1 MKAGVIGALLKKDL
15 ALFMAN
21 RFYMLITIIGMIF
34 YIVIYFVLPSS
45 IDETLHL
52 GMYAPTVPPAFGQL
66 TEQPGVDIEM
76 FDSAEELKSAV
87 SDGTYSAGIVLPAD
101 IMDTWAAGG
110 KPQVIIYYSAE
121 SQAEVQ
127 DAISTL
133 VTELSYAQTGQA
145 LNIETEAE
153 VLGPDMLGSQ
163 IALAARMR
171 PLLAVF
177 ILIVEVMSLAALIS
191 VEIDQGTAQALSVTP
206 MRTADL
212 FIAKGAM
219 GVGMALAQAV
229 FFMAIVGGFAH
240 QPLIILVTLFLGSV
254 MVVGLG
260 FLLAALSRDVTV
272 VTGWGVLLMIIMAI
286 PGFGSVIPGLL
297 SDWTRII
304 PSFYLTDTISR
315 VMNFGAGWAD
325 IWSNLAILSAFTLA
339 VILLGM
345 VTLRRRYQ

>member
-1 MKAGVIGALLKKDL
+1 
-15 ALFMAN
+15 MAN

-52 GMYAPTVPPAFGQL
+52 GMYAPTVPPVFGQL
-66 TEQPGVDIEM
+66 AEQPGVDIEM
-76 FDSAEELKSAV
+76 FDSTEELKSAV
-87 SDGTYSAGIVLPAD
+87 SDGTYSAGIVLPGD

-110 KPQVIIYYSAE
+110 KPQVYIYYGAE

-127 DAISTL
+127 DAITTL

-145 LNIETEAE
+145 LNLETEEE

-163 IALAARMR
+163 VALAARMR

-206 MRTADL
+206 MSTTDL
-212 FIAKGAM
+212 FVAKGAM

-240 QPLIILVTLFLGSV
+240 QPLIILVTLLIGSA

-297 SDWTRII
+297 SDWTKVI

-315 VMNFGAGWAD
+315 VMNFGAGWPEV
-325 IWSNLAILSAFTLA
+325 WLNLVILSAFTLA

-345 VTLRRRYQ
+345 FTLRRRYQ